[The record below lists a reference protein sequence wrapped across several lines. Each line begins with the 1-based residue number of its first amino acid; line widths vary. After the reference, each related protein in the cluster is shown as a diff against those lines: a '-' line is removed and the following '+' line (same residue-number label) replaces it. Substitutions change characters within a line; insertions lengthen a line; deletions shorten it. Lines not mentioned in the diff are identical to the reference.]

1 MRVVPPSCPVVRLGP
16 VSTDRVQ
23 LVDFL
28 VALGAALVLSGES
41 VDEVRGMLLDVAAR
55 SDVDDVDVIVLPTIL
70 MIQASDVGHHEIQ
83 LASVVSSRAL
93 RLDQVSAVYEL
104 AGRAVRG
111 EVEPAAGIRR
121 LRAIR
126 DAPAPFGPVVRTLG
140 LGVLSAGFALALQP
154 TPAGIAGAF
163 VLGVLVGLVT
173 LIRVRELQ
181 PVMPVLVSFGVA
193 TIVFIAADH
202 YDGENPIRSLIPP
215 LVIFLPGAA
224 ITTGTIELA
233 AGQTISGASRL
244 VEGIVDLLL
253 LAFGI
258 TTAAALVGVAPSTLL
273 DRPADQ
279 LGAWTGPVALV
290 VIALGNHLHLCAP
303 RRAVPW
309 ILLVLAVAFSGQAIG
324 AALFSAELSAFFGA
338 LLMTP
343 VVLAIGRSHGGP
355 PTMVLFLPAFWL
367 LVPGATGL
375 IGVTAIVGTS
385 SRLGPS
391 SFTSTMVTVLA
402 IALGVLL
409 GTAVFRAAREL
420 RLRAI
425 DLTDGWTR

>member
-1 MRVVPPSCPVVRLGP
+1 MSAERE
-16 VSTDRVQ
+16 Q

-41 VDEVRGMLLDVAAR
+41 VDEVRTVLLEVAAR
-55 SDVDDVDVIVLPTIL
+55 APVEEAVAVDVIVLPTIL
-70 MIQASDVGHHEIQ
+70 MIQAADGARRDVQ
-83 LASVVSSRAL
+83 LASVVSSRSL

-104 AGRAVRG
+104 AARAARG
-111 EVEPAAGIRR
+111 EEPPGDGLAR

-126 DAPAPFGPVVRTLG
+126 SAPAPFGRVTRTLG

-154 TPAGIAGAF
+154 TVPGVIGAF
-163 VLGVLVGLVT
+163 LLGVLVGLVT
-173 LIRVRELQ
+173 LVRARELQ

-193 TIVFIAADH
+193 AIVFLVADH
-202 YDGENPIRSLIPP
+202 YDGENPIRALIPP

-244 VEGIVDLLL
+244 VEGLVDLLL

-258 TTAAALVGVAPSTLL
+258 VTAAALVGVSSSTLL
-273 DRPADQ
+273 DRPAGQ
-279 LGAWTGPVALV
+279 LGAWAGPIALV
-290 VIALGNHLHLCAP
+290 VIALGHHLHLCAP

-309 ILLVLAVAFSGQAIG
+309 ILLVLAVAYGGQSLG
-324 AALFSAELSAFFGA
+324 AAVFSAELSAFFGA

-343 VVLAIGRSHGGP
+343 VVLAIGRTPSGP

-375 IGVTAIVGTS
+375 IGVTELVGTN

-391 SFTSTMVTVLA
+391 NFTTMMVTVLA

-409 GTAVFRAAREL
+409 GTALFRAVREL
-420 RLRAI
+420 RVRAI